1 MSSLAMKGCAVRLPV
16 QTPMQTREF
25 HWRSM
30 KQSIQLFKDNKM
42 LWVND
47 INNTALKYGL
57 FGVTI
62 GTPTSWVVSLITWMN
77 QLGLPWWGAIAGGW
91 IRM

>member
-1 MSSLAMKGCAVRLPV
+1 
-16 QTPMQTREF
+16 MQTREF

-42 LWVND
+42 LWMND

-62 GTPTSWVVSLITWMN
+62 GTPTSWVVSLIT
-77 QLGLPWWGAIAGGW
+77 
-91 IRM
+91 